1 MPLYDRFP
9 RISLLANTYDESLK
23 ISLSTEK
30 KKESLSLLLLAKK
43 NVEILRPSLFR
54 VVFIRPIEALAA
66 NQIAWP
72 SGVSH
77 SREAK
82 KRAARGSGKGGR
94 YTAKRGEGEGERE
107 EG

>member
-1 MPLYDRFP
+1 M
-9 RISLLANTYDESLK
+9 
-23 ISLSTEK
+23 
-30 KKESLSLLLLAKK
+30 
-43 NVEILRPSLFR
+43 
-54 VVFIRPIEALAA
+54 VFIRPIEALAA

-94 YTAKRGEGEGERE
+94 YTAKRGEGERERGRVKVARGRHGRARVLFGLWRE
-107 EG
+107 